1 MIAPGTTSAKILAKT
16 LAFLGVFFCS
26 HFCSHFFL
34 LTAHAAPGKR
44 AAPEPFVP
52 PVAVAAP
59 QESRIVSYTYSPDQI
74 FRIYGR
80 VGQVTHIELPA
91 GEGVVLKPQL
101 GDALQW
107 RVSGGPRHLFLKP
120 VQEAVTTSMTVVTN
134 LAQYQFQLISGKADE
149 GPFYQKVRFDY
160 PDRIESIQLLEEK
173 AAAGV
178 ATSATSSTAAK
189 EAAEGQLNQLVS
201 QPLDV
206 SALDF
211 RYDIVGEAP
220 FRPQS
225 AFSSNKF
232 TYLKMPDQNLPVIFA
247 LDASGKATWV
257 NYTVRGI
264 DGDVMVVQAERTP
277 LLLKSGNLEV
287 RILPQNVKK

>member
-1 MIAPGTTSAKILAKT
+1 MIAPGTTSAKILAKM
-16 LAFLGVFFCS
+16 LALLGMCFCS
-26 HFCSHFFL
+26 HFCL

-44 AAPEPFVP
+44 AVPEPFVP

-160 PDRIESIQLLEEK
+160 PDRIEAIQLLEEK

-178 ATSATSSTAAK
+178 ATSSTSATVAK
-189 EAAEGQLNQLVS
+189 EAAAGSQLSQLVS

-264 DGDVMVVQAERTP
+264 DSDVMVVQAERTP